1 VSGTQAPP
9 ATTPTIAAQVRD
21 RAQRTPD
28 QVAVRWKRRGIWNE
42 VTWTR
47 YWHDAEAAARML
59 LALGLEPGGRVVI
72 LSENRYEWLLAD
84 TATVAAGGVTVGID
98 AAAAWSIA
106 RDVIAR
112 TDPAVVI
119 AENQEQLDKV
129 LGIADDLPHAHIVY
143 VDARGIDDRRYTHPR
158 LHHWDVAT
166 AAAPQHTHTETV
178 ARRIDAAHA
187 GTVVALLPDLGG
199 TAKVRDVALSAADV
213 AAMVD
218 RVGHDVAPAPSAQDL
233 VLPFTSLAD
242 RDERLL
248 TAWLNAAA
256 GVQVHFAESLSTV
269 RGDLR
274 EAQPTIVFAPAQA
287 WERLLA
293 GVDGRLAGAS
303 RFKRWMWRAWRPVA
317 VRVGAARA
325 AGDDLPAALRA
336 RAAAGNLLVFRALR
350 ARIGMRH
357 VRHAA
362 FTGPLPAEVRHLLVG
377 IGVPLSPLVHDP
389 PEVAAR

>member
-9 ATTPTIAAQVRD
+9 AATPTIAAQARD
-21 RAQRTPD
+21 RAQHTPD
-28 QVAVRWKRRGIWNE
+28 QVAVRWKRHGIWNE
-42 VTWTR
+42 VTWAR
-47 YWHDAEAAARML
+47 YWQDAQAAARML
-59 LALGLEPGGRVVI
+59 LSLGLEPGERVVI
-72 LSENRYEWLLAD
+72 LSENRYEWLIAD

-98 AAAAWSIA
+98 AAAAWSIT
-106 RDVIAR
+106 RDVVVR
-112 TDPAVVI
+112 TNPAVVI
-119 AENQEQLDKV
+119 AENQEQLDNV

-143 VDARGIDDRRYTHPR
+143 VDARGIDDHRYTHPR
-158 LHHWDVAT
+158 LHHWGVAT
-166 AAAPQHTHTETV
+166 AAAPQHAHTEAI

-187 GTVVALLPDLGG
+187 GTVVALLPDIGG
-199 TAKVRDVALSAADV
+199 TAAAPDIALSAAAV
-213 AAMVD
+213 AGMVD
-218 RVGHDVAPAPSAQDL
+218 RVRHDVVPAPSAQDL

-274 EAQPTIVFAPAQA
+274 EVQPTIVFAPAQV

-293 GVDGRLAGAS
+293 GIDGRLAGAS
-303 RFKRWMWRAWRPVA
+303 RLKRWMWRAWRPVA
-317 VRVGAARA
+317 ARAGGARA

-336 RAAAGNLLVFRALR
+336 RVAAGNVLVFRALR

-362 FTGPLPAEVRHLLVG
+362 CTGPLPAEVRHLLLG
-377 IGVPLSPLVHDP
+377 IGVPLSPIVHDR
-389 PEVAAR
+389 PEAAAP